1 MECIGPYITKSIGTI
16 VIEKDTGKCK
26 NYCMKA
32 YENLYGSRGSNPM
45 VLLEKNICFTRLI
58 IIQKAYELES
68 W

>member
-1 MECIGPYITKSIGTI
+1 MKCIGPYITKSIGSI

-32 YENLYGSRGSNPM
+32 YENFYGSRGSNPLI
-45 VLLEKNICFTRLI
+45 LLEKPICFTRLI
-58 IIQKAYELES
+58 IIQKTYELES